1 MENRDSKD
9 KQSLVS
15 YLKIHLVNLI
25 LMCKEHKKNL
35 LVVIAFVAVMGA
47 VIALGMQYDQEEISQ
62 AVNGAI
68 ASTEESTENAVIAPQ
83 ETVLEEALAEDAF
96 PEAVNLVK
104 QYYEAME
111 EGDLETIAG
120 ITSNTGDKE
129 SIIIETKSRYIEN
142 YPQIK
147 VYTKSG
153 PDENSLIAYVYYH
166 VKFIDQESTVPGVS
180 PLYLC
185 MREDGSYYINQTV
198 SLQTKD
204 YIDQVTV
211 HNDVIDLYNKVQV
224 EYNEVLTQDEGL
236 NQFLVDLKE
245 TLMESVSL
253 ELAKLEEENQ
263 PEVTETEEEEE
274 SLPVTVVTKVKT
286 TDVVNVRTSDSIT
299 ADRIGQTTT
308 GQVLDLVEEL
318 LNGWSKVEFEGK
330 EGFIKSEFLIPEE
343 TMVVDAGEEDEQ
355 PAEGAEDS
363 EESEE
368 KTEEIKTTDG
378 KLTDTVNIRKGP
390 GTDKDKVGQLSKGT
404 TIKIIEKMSN
414 GWTKIL
420 YEDSEAYVKSDYV
433 E

>member
-1 MENRDSKD
+1 MDNRDSKD
-9 KQSLVS
+9 KQDLIS

-25 LMCKEHKKNL
+25 LMCKENKHNL
-35 LVVIAFVAVMGA
+35 LIIIVFVAVMAG
-47 VIALGMQYDQEEISQ
+47 VIALGMQYDRAEISQ

-68 ASTEESTENAVIAPQ
+68 SSTEESTENTVIATQ
-83 ETVLEEALAEDAF
+83 ETVLEEALAEDAN

-104 QYYEAME
+104 QYYEAMG

-129 SIIIETKSRYIEN
+129 AIIIETKSQYIEN

-166 VKFIDQESTVPGVS
+166 VKFTDQENTVPGVS

-185 MREDGSYYINQTV
+185 TREDGSYYINQTV
-198 SLQTKD
+198 SLQTKE
-204 YIDQVTV
+204 YIDQVTA

-224 EYNEVLTQDEGL
+224 EYNEVLMKDEEL
-236 NQFLVDLKE
+236 NQFLIDLKD

-253 ELAKLEEENQ
+253 ELVKLEEENQ
-263 PEVTETEEEEE
+263 PEPVQEEEAEE
-274 SLPVTVVTKVKT
+274 NLPITVVTKVKT
-286 TDVVNVRTSDSIT
+286 TDVVNVRSSDSIT

-330 EGFIKSEFLIPEE
+330 EGYIKSEFLIPEE
-343 TMVVDAGEEDEQ
+343 TMVVE
-355 PAEGAEDS
+355 AEGTDEEPADEETASEDA
-363 EESEE
+363 EE
-368 KTEEIKTTDG
+368 KTEEVKTTDG

-390 GTDKDKVGQLSKGT
+390 GTNQDKLGQLSKGT
-404 TIKIIEKMSN
+404 TIKIVEKMSN

-420 YEDSEAYVKSDYV
+420 YEGQEAYVKSDYV